1 MCCHI
6 YIYFQID
13 NLITIAVMS
22 TFSVVQGTPRWV
34 RQAWDDAIGR
44 EAMRLHRR
52 GELFAGKDKQDKAY
66 DEDTWVCIP
75 S

>member
-1 MCCHI
+1 M
-6 YIYFQID
+6 
-13 NLITIAVMS
+13 
-22 TFSVVQGTPRWV
+22 